1 MKHISSICHF
11 LAADV
16 FELMFGLRRFCHPVD
31 PVFVPEVGNLCLG
44 GGGSLQGPL
53 RCFKEVCVTGLGGQV
68 GRGHVLW
75 IFLSFALHTDKG
87 HMIVACCFSK
97 EKGKKKESGG
107 ERRAT
112 RLCVRVQARAAR
124 SVLHFQ
130 RLDTQTKIFI
140 TRLRDTR
147 IFFRWTNFPK

>member
-1 MKHISSICHF
+1 MS
-11 LAADV
+11 
-16 FELMFGLRRFCHPVD
+16 
-31 PVFVPEVGNLCLG
+31 G
-44 GGGSLQGPL
+44 GGRESLQGPL

-97 EKGKKKESGG
+97 EKGKKKESGV

-112 RLCVRVQARAAR
+112 RVCVRVQTRAAR
-124 SVLHFQ
+124 SVLQVQ
-130 RLDTQTKIFI
+130 RLDTQNQDFYHS
-140 TRLRDTR
+140 
-147 IFFRWTNFPK
+147 FA